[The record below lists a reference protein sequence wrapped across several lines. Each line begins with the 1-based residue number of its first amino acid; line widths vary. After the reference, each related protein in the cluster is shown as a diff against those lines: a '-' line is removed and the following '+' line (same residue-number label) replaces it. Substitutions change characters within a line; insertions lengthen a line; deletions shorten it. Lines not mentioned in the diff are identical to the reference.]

1 MRSPVKKTVL
11 SGASHFSIVWGITLA
26 AITLI
31 EWHSLDRDPLNRQ
44 ILSPFIERQI
54 AVTVANAPDSSGKT
68 MEAAGEPDDSP
79 EAALQYEVDFKFN
92 GPLFLACFFVPIL
105 VFQGIGML
113 LGWLRRRR
121 AGA

>member
-1 MRSPVKKTVL
+1 MRSSVKKTVL
-11 SGASHFSIVWGITLA
+11 SGASHFSIIWGITLA

-31 EWHSLDRDPLNRQ
+31 EWHSLDRDPLDRQ

-54 AVTVANAPDSSGKT
+54 SVTVLNAPDSTGQT
-68 MEAAGEPDDSP
+68 IEAAAEPDDSP
-79 EAALQYEVDFKFN
+79 EAALQYEVEFKFN
-92 GPLFLACFFVPIL
+92 GPLFGACFFVPIL

-113 LGWLRRRR
+113 LSRLRNPR